1 MATYSLD
8 PQGILETEPL
18 VLDDGSALY
27 ELVETLRVPSASRAG
42 VSVHAEGAPDGS
54 AAGFLELGAD
64 ELLIDREACQLAGEP
79 AIRTLILVQL
89 GGVATVVLEQWRLLA
104 AGERWVVTAT
114 ADLALWPRL
123 AAGLRTAVA
132 SFEVGP

>member
-1 MATYSLD
+1 VATYSLD

-27 ELVETLRVPSASRAG
+27 ELVDTLRVPGASRAG
-42 VSVHAEGAPDGS
+42 VSVRAEPGP
-54 AAGFLELGAD
+54 AAVFLELGAD
-64 ELLIDREACQLAGEP
+64 ELLIDREACELAGEP

-89 GGVATVVLEQWRLLA
+89 GGLASVVLEQWRLVA

-123 AAGLRTAVA
+123 AAGLRAAVA
-132 SFEVGP
+132 SFEVEP